1 MPDNDSITTPS
12 VVHIT
17 FSTHGGAGKVAQRLV
32 ALQSSFGMKSSLLTA
47 TEGKLPSLLL
57 SDPFLV
63 ARGLL
68 DFYLVRRTQNS
79 HLFSLFRN
87 TEQKLDSSVL
97 DERSE
102 VIHLHW
108 TPGMIGSEG
117 IRALVDSGKKV
128 VWTTHDMWPMTGG
141 CHHALGCEKYQS
153 SCEHCPQ
160 TREFFQTK
168 VSNEFKRRQQVIDHG
183 RGIEIIAPSKW
194 MSDKLKKSSMFT
206 NANVSI
212 IPNYLDTAHFSPR
225 DKASSRRVFG
235 ISEDEFVIGCAAADL
250 ADPMKGISNVMD
262 VVRKLQDSYP
272 ETKFRLLLVG
282 AGNKAV
288 SDQLFKTTGLLD
300 DNSMVDAYNSMDVFV
315 SASFAESFSYT
326 LAEAA
331 AVGIPRVCLNE
342 SSMPEMIEPGVTGL
356 IANSLGEMAQTLI
369 TLARDAN
376 LAHLMGRKSRE
387 MAIQRF
393 SGEVVHRAHMAVY
406 ASDQRGTK

>member
-47 TEGKLPSLLL
+47 TDGKLPSLLL
-57 SDPFLV
+57 SDPSLV

-79 HLFSLFRN
+79 HLFSLLRN
-87 TEQKLDSSVL
+87 TEQKLDSSIL
-97 DERSE
+97 DERPE

-108 TPGMIGSEG
+108 TPGMIGPEG
-117 IRALVDSGKKV
+117 IRALVNSGKKV

-160 TREFFQTK
+160 TREFFQSK
-168 VSNEFKRRQQVIDHG
+168 VSNEYKRRQQAIDHG

-206 NANVSI
+206 NANVSV

-225 DKASSRRVFG
+225 DKAVSRRVFN

-262 VVRKLQDSYP
+262 VVRKLRDSCP
-272 ETKFRLLLVG
+272 ETNFRLLLVG
-282 AGNKAV
+282 GGNKAE
-288 SDQLFKTTGLLD
+288 SDQLFKTTGLLND
-300 DNSMVDAYNSMDVFV
+300 SSMVDAYNSMDVFV
-315 SASFAESFSYT
+315 SASLAESFSYT

-331 AVGIPRVCLNE
+331 SVGIPRVCLNE
-342 SSMPEMIEPGVTGL
+342 SSMPEMIEPGITGL
-356 IANSLGEMAQTLI
+356 IANSLDEMVLALI
-369 TLARDAN
+369 RLARDRN
-376 LAHLMGRKSRE
+376 LVYQMGRNSRA
-387 MAIQRF
+387 MATQRF
-393 SGEVVHRAHMAVY
+393 SGEVVHQAHMAVY
-406 ASDQRGTK
+406 ANHQRGTK

>member
-79 HLFSLFRN
+79 HLFSLLRN

-97 DERSE
+97 GEQSE

-272 ETKFRLLLVG
+272 ETNFRLLLVG

-315 SASFAESFSYT
+315 SASLAESFSYT

-331 AVGIPRVCLNE
+331 SVGIPRVCLNE

>member
-47 TEGKLPSLLL
+47 TDGKLPSLLL
-57 SDPFLV
+57 SDPSLV

-79 HLFSLFRN
+79 HLFSLLRN
-87 TEQKLDSSVL
+87 TEQKLDSSIL
-97 DERSE
+97 DERPE

-108 TPGMIGSEG
+108 TPGMIGPEG
-117 IRALVDSGKKV
+117 IRALVNSGKKV

-160 TREFFQTK
+160 TREFFQSK
-168 VSNEFKRRQQVIDHG
+168 VSNEFKRRQQAIDHG

-206 NANVSI
+206 NANVSV

-225 DKASSRRVFG
+225 DKAACRRVFG

-262 VVRKLQDSYP
+262 VVRKLRDSCP
-272 ETKFRLLLVG
+272 EINFRLLLVG
-282 AGNKAV
+282 AGNKAE
-288 SDQLFKTTGLLD
+288 SDRLFKTTGLLND
-300 DNSMVDAYNSMDVFV
+300 TSMVDAYNSMDVFV
-315 SASFAESFSYT
+315 SASLAESFSYT

-331 AVGIPRVCLNE
+331 SVGIPRVCLNE
-342 SSMPEMIEPGVTGL
+342 SSMPEMIEPGITGL
-356 IANSLGEMAQTLI
+356 IANSLDEMVLALI
-369 TLARDAN
+369 RLARDAN
-376 LAHLMGRKSRE
+376 LVHLMGRNSRE
-387 MAIQRF
+387 MAIQKF
-393 SGEVVHRAHMAVY
+393 SADVVHRAHMAVY
-406 ASDQRGTK
+406 ANHQRGTK